1 MDAMVRMERLAIA
14 DSMEVA
20 QFMKRR
26 RVSLVA
32 KMLSICLFALVSI
45 YPTTTFQIKE
55 ISNLA
60 YFPNLD
66 QLQRQPPHSWP
77 AGADQAGLVT

>member
-26 RVSLVA
+26 RVSLVE
-32 KMLSICLFALVSI
+32 KMLSICLFALESI
-45 YPTTTFQIKE
+45 SYNDF
-55 ISNLA
+55 S
-60 YFPNLD
+60 D
-66 QLQRQPPHSWP
+66 Q
-77 AGADQAGLVT
+77 GN